1 MSAPGGLVL
10 MYHRINEVRA
20 DPFSLNVTPCHF
32 AEQLEVLRGSA
43 VPVRLADIT
52 GAGQR
57 AIALTFDD
65 GYADNLLHAAP
76 LLAMHDIPATVFVT
90 SGFVDSA
97 RELWWDELERIF
109 LEPGGLPEQLRLQ
122 VRGCDYRWATGDS
135 TRPSLYKSVWRLLQL
150 LADAE
155 RREILDRLAEWAGI
169 EHTAR
174 PSYRGVTG
182 DELRQLASSGLI
194 DIGGHTMTHPALPE
208 LSAAGQ
214 RQEIR
219 APKARIESIL
229 GRPIE
234 SFAYPYGAHS
244 GETVDLVRQA
254 GFQRAC
260 TTVPGLV
267 QPHTDPFRLPRVQ
280 VEDWDGEEFA
290 RRLEAW
296 FTAQP
301 WSAIWSLPE
310 SPAEPELAGGKWDL
324 RVAPENAA
332 RLSLPDAHPDA
343 VRIEIQRAAT
353 PYPYDIQL
361 NHPRV
366 AVEAGK
372 SYEVSFRARA
382 DSPRSLAVG
391 CARAHDPW
399 DGLGLYDT
407 IDLTPQWQDF
417 RLDFVG
423 SATDAVARIHFD
435 AGASDVSLEI
445 AAVSLR
451 TAAPSVS
458 VVIPFF
464 NAAKF
469 MREAIDSVIAQ
480 THRDWELMLVDDG
493 STDGGTE
500 IAQSYAAAWPGRIVY
515 LAHEQRKNRGACA
528 SRNLGIRH
536 CRGKYIAFLD
546 ADDAWLPHKLAR
558 QVSIMQAHP
567 RAGMVCGASRY
578 WHCWTGDSAD
588 RDRDYVQQLGI
599 PADTLYDPPALLTL
613 LYPFGEGTTPP
624 PTDFMVRRD
633 VLESVGGFEEE
644 FLGVYQ
650 LHEDQALLLKLYWN
664 ASIYISA
671 EEWDKY
677 RIHPASCD
685 SRALGDGRYWASR
698 AFLLRWLE
706 AYLRKHRIA
715 DPRIWQLLRI
725 AVQDARLQLRAESG
739 AVARVVQL
747 HEHSGCVR
755 VEIQAAP
762 SGLSTDLQLNL
773 PFYRIHGGHR
783 YALAFQAR
791 SDQPRTAFVG
801 VAAAHAPW
809 TGLGLY
815 GQIQADPQWRA
826 FRLEFTATADDD
838 DARIHFDLGDSA
850 ISLELRD
857 LELRTLPEGQLIEPS
872 LTAIEMSHVTMDR

>member
-20 DPFSLNVTPCHF
+20 DPFSLNVTPRHF

-43 VPVRLADIT
+43 VPVRLADIA

-109 LEPGGLPEQLRLQ
+109 LEPGGLPEQLGLQ
-122 VRGCDYRWATGDS
+122 VRGCDYRWATGDA

-169 EHTAR
+169 EPTSR

-219 APKARIESIL
+219 ASKARIEAIL
-229 GRPIE
+229 GRSIE

-260 TTVPGLV
+260 TTVPALV
-267 QPHTDPFRLPRVQ
+267 QPHTDPFRVPRVQ

-332 RLSLPDAHPDA
+332 RLTLPDAHSDL

-353 PYPYDIQL
+353 PHPYDIQL

-382 DSPRSLAVG
+382 DSPRVLSVG

-399 DGLGLYDT
+399 DGLGLYASL
-407 IDLTPQWQDF
+407 DLTPDWQDF
-417 RLDFVG
+417 TLPFQA

-435 AGASDVSLEI
+435 AGASDVSFEI
-445 AAVSLR
+445 SGAILR
-451 TAAPSVS
+451 EKPEVS
-458 VVIPFF
+458 VVTIFL
-464 NAAKF
+464 NAEKF
-469 MREAIDSVIAQ
+469 IREAIESVVAQ
-480 THRDWELMLVDDG
+480 TYTDWELILVDDG
-493 STDGGTE
+493 STDGSTE
-500 IAQSYAAAWPGRIVY
+500 IARSAAAASPRRIFY
-515 LAHEQRKNRGACA
+515 IDHEGHENRGMSA
-528 SRNLGIRH
+528 SRNAGIRH
-536 CRGKYIAFLD
+536 CRGKYVAFLD

-558 QVSIMQAHP
+558 QVAIFDANP
-567 RAGMVCGASRY
+567 RAGMVYGASRY
-578 WHCWTGDSAD
+578 WHSWTGNPED
-588 RDRDYVQQLGI
+588 RDHVPDLGI
-599 PADTLYDPPALLTL
+599 PAGVLYNPPELFTR
-613 LYPFGEGTTPP
+613 LYPFGEATTPP
-624 PTDFMVRRD
+624 PSNFIVRREA
-633 VLESVGGFEEE
+633 LRQVGGFEEE
-644 FLGVYQ
+644 FRGIHHLYD
-650 LHEDQALLLKLYWN
+650 DQAFLVKMYLHSPIFVSGDVW
-664 ASIYISA
+664 
-671 EEWDKY
+671 EKY
-677 RIHPASCD
+677 RIHPESCD
-685 SRALGDGRYWASR
+685 AAATRDGNYSSIR
-698 AFLLRWLE
+698 AFFLNWFT
-706 AYLRKHRIA
+706 AYLRREGITNRA
-715 DPRIWQLLRI
+715 IWSVLASSIR
-725 AVQDARLQLRAESG
+725 DARIEFRQD
-739 AVARVVQL
+739 
-747 HEHSGCVR
+747 SGCAARLTHLRDDPPWVR
-755 VEIQAAP
+755 VEIERMSNAAF
-762 SGLSTDLQLNL
+762 DVQVNV
-773 PFYRIHGGHR
+773 PFYPLTANRR
-783 YALAFQAR
+783 YVLRFEAR
-791 SDQPRTAFVG
+791 SDRPRAIYAG

-809 TGLGLY
+809 SGLGLY
-815 GQIQADPQWRA
+815 ALVQLTPEFQVFEFEFEVSAGDSNA
-826 FRLEFTATADDD
+826 RL
-838 DARIHFDLGDSA
+838 HFDLGGDTSPVELA
-850 ISLELRD
+850 AWSLRAAGDGCL
-857 LELRTLPEGQLIEPS
+857 LESSLLGPE
-872 LTAIEMSHVTMDR
+872 